1 MNMNPKAF
9 EIWIKELRP
18 QLFLLSVRIL
28 GDEDEA
34 EDVVQDTVLKL
45 WSMEGR
51 LDEYRSPDAL
61 ARVITRRL
69 SLNAIRSKRHGSPR
83 VDIPM
88 SDSPEDRMIDE
99 EEEEREK
106 ELIRS
111 LPDKQQVV
119 LRMKHID
126 GMEVSEIAQVTGMTR
141 DAVRQN
147 LSRAR
152 KKIVSFFK

>member
-1 MNMNPKAF
+1 MNPKAF

-51 LDEYRSPDAL
+51 LDEYRSADAL

-69 SLNAIRSKRHGSPR
+69 SLNAIRNKRHRR
-83 VDIPM
+83 VSLEIPM
-88 SDSPEDRMIDE
+88 SDSPEDRMINE
-99 EEEEREK
+99 EEEEREM

-111 LPDKQQVV
+111 LPDKQQAI

-126 GMEVSEIAQVTGMTR
+126 GMEVSEIARITGMTR

-152 KKIVSFFK
+152 KKIISLFK

>member
-1 MNMNPKAF
+1 
-9 EIWIKELRP
+9 
-18 QLFLLSVRIL
+18 
-28 GDEDEA
+28 
-34 EDVVQDTVLKL
+34 
-45 WSMEGR
+45 
-51 LDEYRSPDAL
+51 
-61 ARVITRRL
+61 
-69 SLNAIRSKRHGSPR
+69 
-83 VDIPM
+83 M

-99 EEEEREK
+99 EEEEKEK

-126 GMEVSEIAQVTGMTR
+126 GMEVSEIAQVTGMSR